1 MSHTRILIVHP
12 DPSVGALMT
21 SMLQTLGH
29 RIDEAPNDR
38 AAVRMLEHAPA
49 DLVLAGAN
57 PDDPD
62 ALEFLTYLRRKYP
75 RVAVILVFAT
85 PHADRAREAQ
95 IRGAT
100 AVLRFPIPANALR
113 AAVAQALGEP
123 EVISSNG
130 YSTPHPNGYADAS
143 GRG

>member
-1 MSHTRILIVHP
+1 
-12 DPSVGALMT
+12 MT

-38 AAVRMLEHAPA
+38 TAVRMLEHAPV

-75 RVAVILVFAT
+75 RVAVILVF
-85 PHADRAREAQ
+85 
-95 IRGAT
+95 
-100 AVLRFPIPANALR
+100 PIPHREMHRSAPSTTFWSG
-113 AAVAQALGEP
+113 AATTAG
-123 EVISSNG
+123 SS
-130 YSTPHPNGYADAS
+130 AS
-143 GRG
+143 VNR